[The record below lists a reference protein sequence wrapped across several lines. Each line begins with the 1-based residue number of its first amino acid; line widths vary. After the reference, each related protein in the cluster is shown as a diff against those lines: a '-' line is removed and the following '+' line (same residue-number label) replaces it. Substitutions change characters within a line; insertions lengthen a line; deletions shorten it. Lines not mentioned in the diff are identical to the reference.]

1 MMDFRRTVL
10 AACGAALL
18 GLGGCVVKD
27 GDDEGAQGGQAGEQ
41 TGAQPQPGATAQ
53 QPAQPAP
60 QPAPPP
66 PPPPELRLEVN
77 VAERELYVYRNDQRI
92 ATHPVAVGTKEWP
105 TRTGE
110 WTINQVVFNP
120 RWTPPKEEEWAKDE
134 EVSEPGDPENPLGV
148 AQLVYDAPRSIHGT
162 NEPESLGKAESHG
175 SIRIANSVARQLA
188 RQVMEAGGASRDE
201 SFFEQVRTN
210 RKERVEVGI
219 PNPIPI
225 RVVSGEGGSD
235 ASGGADKGGSE
246 NDKSRSKSGN

>member
-1 MMDFRRTVL
+1 MIDFRRTMLV
-10 AACGAALL
+10 ACGAALL

-27 GDDEGAQGGQAGEQ
+27 GDDEGAAQGGAQGTTAQTQQPAG
-41 TGAQPQPGATAQ
+41 TAQPPA

-60 QPAPPP
+60 TPPP
-66 PPPPELRLEVN
+66 PPPDLRLEVN

-92 ATHPVAVGTKEWP
+92 ATHPVAVGTREWP

-175 SIRIANSVARQLA
+175 SIRIANDVARQLA
-188 RQVMEAGGASRDE
+188 RQVMEAGGAQRDE
-201 SFFEQVRTN
+201 SFFQQVREN
-210 RKERVEVGI
+210 RKERVEVAI

-225 RVVSGEGGSD
+225 SVVSGGSGGS
-235 ASGGADKGGSE
+235 GGGDDKGGSGNE
-246 NDKSRSKSGN
+246 KSKSKSGN